1 MVRPIPNRSE
11 VLLHPV
17 SAAEPGPADGFSQV
31 RVEVLA
37 VRPVE
42 GWRDLLSDWEGRT
55 LTAVVPEAA
64 LRGLDDS
71 LPWHVEASL
80 AGPATMRVL
89 PPRDA
94 DNRQPG
100 GSTPGDE

>member
-17 SAAEPGPADGFSQV
+17 SAAEPGPADGWSQV

-42 GWRDLLSDWEGRT
+42 GWRDLLSEWEGRT

-64 LRGLDDS
+64 MRGLEDTR
-71 LPWHVEASL
+71 PWHVEASL

-94 DNRQPG
+94 GDGEPRESRPRQ
-100 GSTPGDE
+100 E